1 MRFVRLEY
9 ILSRGNAQKMDEIE
23 DGITAENIVTGKRM
37 RKPVERYV
45 DPEMMSLM
53 LADVP
58 PEEIDDAVE
67 GELDEEDEIY
77 TSDEESDDESD
88 AESFIDDADAED
100 EGGGDS
106 DYEPMQN

>member
-9 ILSRGNAQKMDEIE
+9 ILSQGNARKMDEIE

-58 PEEIDDAVE
+58 PEEIDEAVE

-77 TSDEESDDESD
+77 TSDEEESEDESD
-88 AESFIDDADAED
+88 AESFIDDADAENK
-100 EGGGDS
+100 GGGDS
-106 DYEPMQN
+106 EYTPN